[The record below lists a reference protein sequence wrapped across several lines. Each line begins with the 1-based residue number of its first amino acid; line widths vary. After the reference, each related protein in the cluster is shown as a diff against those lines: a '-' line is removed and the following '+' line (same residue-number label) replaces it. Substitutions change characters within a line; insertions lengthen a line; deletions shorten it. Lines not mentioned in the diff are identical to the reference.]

1 MDGPDR
7 PRIVHDWRDTKHTLG
22 VVIVVNMNMK
32 VIRVVVRVLFA
43 KKETRMKG

>member
-7 PRIVHDWRDTKHTLG
+7 PRIVHDWRDTKHIG
-22 VVIVVNMNMK
+22 VVIVVNMK
-32 VIRVVVRVLFA
+32 VIRVVVRVPFA